1 MHRNLD
7 RNRTAPDDPLAA
19 PTNRA
24 IRPANRT
31 ARAKSAGIARAA
43 PYIRRRIMGLVIV
56 FLLGIGN
63 FTLHKAVMESGHP
76 LLGRMPWFYHAL
88 GGRFSLAV
96 EFLMLL
102 AALLFVA
109 QGVLTAGVVYIV
121 YSMLNSFSA
130 WLILTGRI

>member
-1 MHRNLD
+1 MPILI
-7 RNRTAPDDPLAA
+7 T
-19 PTNRA
+19 
-24 IRPANRT
+24 
-31 ARAKSAGIARAA
+31 
-43 PYIRRRIMGLVIV
+43 

-88 GGRFSLAV
+88 GGRFSLGV

-102 AALLFVA
+102 AALLLAAEGMIGAAIAYV
-109 QGVLTAGVVYIV
+109 V

-130 WLILTGRI
+130 WLILTDRL